1 MNKTVIESIVFT
13 IPIVCALMCMVLVL
27 MDASA
32 RRRNKQEMGLRL
44 FLALTYAV
52 TSLGWL
58 GIVFYFA
65 DSRLF
70 ESYKMV
76 FLLTLMFDQ
85 VMIYR
90 FVCIITGTDGQ
101 HEFHPMH
108 LFVPLVF
115 AVISLEWDIMVPL
128 FVVYNAVYPLLNV
141 LRIKRY
147 REFVVDYSS
156 DASRTSL
163 RWLYIIQI
171 LILITIPLPLA
182 MILLDSEISQFG
194 YWPCLGA
201 LPYFINYL
209 ILCYNLLNNN
219 YLIVPTEDEAGKNE
233 YWSEVLSRRQFDEY
247 LMKKK
252 PWLNP
257 NLRVTDIAAELHTN
271 RCYLSS
277 FIKKEYN
284 MNFCRLINQYRLQ
297 ELDRLRL
304 SSLIGEVPNIELV
317 MMSGFANY
325 RSYLRAKKEEDK
337 LNLLKMFDLK
347 G

>member
-32 RRRNKQEMGLRL
+32 RRRNKQELRLRL
-44 FLALTYAV
+44 FLALTYVV
-52 TSLGWL
+52 TALGWL
-58 GIVFYFA
+58 GIVLYFA
-65 DSRLF
+65 DMRLF

-90 FVCIITGTDGQ
+90 FVCIITGTGGK
-101 HEFHPMH
+101 HEFKPLH
-108 LFVPLVF
+108 LFVPIIF
-115 AVISLEWDIMVPL
+115 AVLSLEWDIMVPL
-128 FVVYNAVYPLLNV
+128 FVVYNSVYPLLNM
-141 LRIKRY
+141 LRIRRY
-147 REFVVDYSS
+147 REFVVNYSS
-156 DASRTSL
+156 DASHTSL
-163 RWLYIIQI
+163 GWLFVIQI

-219 YLIVPTEDEAGKNE
+219 YLIIPSEDE
-233 YWSEVLSRRQFDEY
+233 SEKDGSEMLSRQQFEEY
-247 LMKKK
+247 LTNKK

-257 NLRVTDIAAELHTN
+257 KLRATDIAIELKTSR
-271 RCYLSS
+271 RCLSS
-277 FIKKEYN
+277 FIRKEYN
-284 MNFCRLINQYRLQ
+284 MNFCRLINKYRLQ

-304 SSLIGEVPNIELV
+304 LTLDDEVANLELV
-317 MMSGFANY
+317 MRSGFANY
-325 RSYLRAKKEEDK
+325 RSYLRAKKAEDK
-337 LNLLKMFDLK
+337 MTVLKLFN
-347 G
+347 

>member
-32 RRRNKQEMGLRL
+32 RRRNKQELNLRL
-44 FLALTYAV
+44 FLALTYVV

-65 DSRLF
+65 DSHLF
-70 ESYKMV
+70 ESYTMV

-90 FVCIITGTDGQ
+90 FVCIITGTGGR
-101 HEFHPMH
+101 HEFHPLH
-108 LFVPLVF
+108 LFVPIIF
-115 AVISLEWDIMVPL
+115 AVISLRWDVMVPL
-128 FVVYNAVYPLLNV
+128 FVVYNSVYPLLNV

-147 REFVVDYSS
+147 REYVVNYSS
-156 DASRTSL
+156 DVSHTSL
-163 RWLYIIQI
+163 GWLFVVQI

-182 MILLDSEISQFG
+182 MILLGAEISQFG

-219 YLIVPTEDEAGKNE
+219 YLIIPPEDEAEKDWCWTE
-233 YWSEVLSRRQFDEY
+233 LLSREQFEVY
-247 LMKKK
+247 LTKKK

-257 NLRVTDIAAELHTN
+257 KLRVTDIAAELHTN
-271 RCYLSS
+271 RYYLSA
-277 FIKKEYN
+277 FIKREYN

-304 SSLIGEVPNIELV
+304 SIVAGEVANIDLV

-325 RSYLRAKKEEDK
+325 RSYLRAKKAEDK
-337 LNLLKMFDLK
+337 LRVLKLFD
-347 G
+347 

>member
-1 MNKTVIESIVFT
+1 MNKTVIETIVFT

-32 RRRNKQEMGLRL
+32 RRRNKQELELRL
-44 FLALTYAV
+44 FLALTYVV

-65 DSRLF
+65 DSHLF
-70 ESYKMV
+70 ESYKMA

-90 FVCIITGTDGQ
+90 FVCIITGTGRR
-101 HEFHPMH
+101 HEFRSVH
-108 LFVPLVF
+108 LIVPLIF
-115 AVISLEWDIMVPL
+115 AVISSQWDIMVPL
-128 FVVYNAVYPLLNV
+128 FVVYNSVYPLLN
-141 LRIKRY
+141 LFRIKRY

-156 DASRTSL
+156 DASHTSL
-163 RWLYIIQI
+163 GWLYVIQI

-182 MILLDSEISQFG
+182 MILFHSEVSRFG

-219 YLIVPTEDEAGKNE
+219 YLIVQPEDEADNSG
-233 YWSEVLSRRQFDEY
+233 YGTEVLSREQFEEY

-257 NLRVTDIAAELHTN
+257 TLRVTDIAIELHTN
-271 RCYLSS
+271 RCYLSA

-297 ELDRLRL
+297 ELDRLRI
-304 SSLIGEVPNIELV
+304 SPLIGEMTNMELV

-325 RSYLRAKKEEDK
+325 RSYLRSKKEDDK
-337 LNLLKMFDLK
+337 QRLLRMFE